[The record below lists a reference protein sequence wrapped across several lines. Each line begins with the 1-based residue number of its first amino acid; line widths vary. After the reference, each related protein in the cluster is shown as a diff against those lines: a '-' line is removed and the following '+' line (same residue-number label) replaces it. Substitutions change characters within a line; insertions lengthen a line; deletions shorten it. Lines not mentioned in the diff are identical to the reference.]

1 MNISAI
7 VLDEYNGGFPSVN
20 VWVNGNPIAQTDVD
34 GKFTIP
40 NVNAND
46 QIKLTYQGYS
56 DYITTAS
63 KLPAKIQ
70 LAQGAVQLDGLTIKY
85 GFKKT
90 PWLLWLGLGLAVGGI
105 SIYAYKKNQKTKTP
119 IKAKI

>member
-1 MNISAI
+1 MNISSI
-7 VLDEYNGGFPSVN
+7 VLDEFNGGFPGVN
-20 VWVNGNPIAQTDVD
+20 VWVNGNPIAQTNVD
-34 GKFTIP
+34 GQFTIS

-46 QIKLTYQGYS
+46 QIKLTHQGYA

-63 KLPAKIQ
+63 KLPAK
-70 LAQGAVQLDGLTIKY
+70 LKLGQGTVQLDGVFIKY

-105 SIYAYKKNQKTKTP
+105 SIYAYKQNSKKAP